1 MKVKLVV
8 AMLFLAVG
16 RVAHIRLLLANVGMQ
31 ERSYP
36 RLLNLP
42 SVFLNAR
49 KQLLMKPAP
58 GQAKILAN
66 SSQPSDSTPNRVS
79 PKVRECRANFAILKV
94 EPNAGFS
101 PTPILQLTL
110 LFSNFCREI

>member
-58 GQAKILAN
+58 VAAMSSEN
-66 SSQPSDSTPNRVS
+66 SRQ
-79 PKVRECRANFAILKV
+79 FL
-94 EPNAGFS
+94 
-101 PTPILQLTL
+101 PTI
-110 LFSNFCREI
+110 